1 MADALTDT
9 RATVQE
15 FFRRLGT
22 WEADAV
28 GELFAD
34 DVDWLVPGASSLP
47 WVGRRARREEVP
59 EHLTTMWSHFHT
71 DQSTASIDRIVVEG
85 EQAVGL
91 GSFSHVANTTGRR
104 STTPVATHITVRQG
118 CIHPRPP
125 LRGHPCGRAGVR
137 RVSVTER
144 ACTIPGARIEGI
156 RPRGARHWARR

>member
-22 WEADAV
+22 WDADAV

-59 EHLTTMWSHFHT
+59 EYLTTMWSHFHT

-85 EQAVGL
+85 EEAVAL
-91 GSFSHVANTTGRR
+91 GTFSRVANTTGRR
-104 STTPVATHITVRQG
+104 FTTPVAMHITVRQG
-118 CIHPRPP
+118 RIIRVH
-125 LRGHPCGRAGVR
+125 LYEDTDAVAQAFGV
-137 RVSVTER
+137 
-144 ACTIPGARIEGI
+144 
-156 RPRGARHWARR
+156 